1 MLSTQFK
8 TRFNRQKTISFWL
21 LFSFLYLNFTA
32 FSVGIGFPKSIDFK
46 ADRVGEVSAVE
57 VQQTYQSLYNPDSKL
72 VPPTINL
79 TVSTVDFG
87 IALLSWTT
95 TDPAIS
101 GSYFIDRDAA
111 ASGTWTPIAQVPYN
125 TTPLKYADTIS
136 YPYCSPTA
144 FSYRIRFVALAPADN
159 AVSNTANITLSDIT
173 PPDFVK
179 DDIVTINI
187 STKPQLTW
195 TPLVGDDISGYRIS
209 RYNGFQWDSIT
220 TVPANSTGFVDQQV
234 MDACN
239 KSYSYVITTFDKCGQ
254 ASTQLYQTNLKQT
267 INLDVSP
274 IDDCERLAKLTW
286 NKYLLMPGGLG
297 GYRVL
302 RRIDT
307 PTVYGTATVIKTITD
322 TLRTAYTD
330 AYQFTKGNY
339 YYYQVEAFGTVGAA
353 TSASCWFGKKYSGYN
368 IPDSVYITQASV
380 QDDSFVRVNFHSSPD
395 STVKKLILER
405 SVNGGGTFLA
415 IDSLIFE
422 TDFVPHDY
430 FIDDAAAEVH
440 SRSYD
445 YRLVAV
451 DYCGIRRILSN
462 VSKSICLKC
471 DGLEA
476 TNDLY
481 WNGYQTW
488 QKDVEGYELF
498 RTENGQPAN
507 GESVSTFNPS
517 INTYSDPLTS
527 IDPNKKVCYWV
538 VANEKPGNP
547 YLNLATSLSN
557 TCCIYKAASLFMPNA
572 FCPEGVNNRYRPV
585 ALYVD
590 PVNFTMTI
598 FNRWGQQIFETND
611 MISGWDGRTNNELSL
626 AGLYAYY
633 IKYSSVQGS
642 EYTKRGTFLLVR

>member
-1 MLSTQFK
+1 MLASQFK
-8 TRFNRQKTISFWL
+8 TCFNPQKTISLWL
-21 LFSFLYLNFTA
+21 LFSFLYLSVPA
-32 FSVGIGFPKSIDFK
+32 FSAKTVHFIGYDSK
-46 ADRVGEVSAVE
+46 AARISELSEVDG
-57 VQQTYQSLYNPDSKL
+57 QQTPLASYNPDSKL
-72 VPPTINL
+72 VAPTINL

-87 IALLSWTT
+87 IALLSWST
-95 TDPAIS
+95 TDPALA
-101 GSYFIDRDAA
+101 GSYFVDRDAT
-111 ASGTWTPIAQVPYN
+111 ASGTWTQIALVPYN
-125 TTPLKYADTIS
+125 TSPLQYNDTIS
-136 YPYCSPTA
+136 YPYCGPTA
-144 FSYRIRFVALAPADN
+144 FSYRIRFIALAPADN

-234 MDACN
+234 IDGCT

-254 ASTQLYQTNLKQT
+254 PSTQLYQTNLKQT

-274 IDDCERLAKLTW
+274 IDDCERLEKLTW

-297 GYRVL
+297 GYKVW
-302 RRIDT
+302 RRIDSGN
-307 PTVYGTATVIKTITD
+307 PIVYGTPSVIATITD
-322 TLRTAYTD
+322 TLYTD

-339 YYYQVEAFGTVGAA
+339 YYYFVEAFGIVGAA
-353 TSASCWFGKKYSGYN
+353 ASSSCWQGWKYTGYN

-380 QDDSFVRVNFHSSPD
+380 QDDSFVRVSFHSSPD

-405 SVNGGGTFLA
+405 SVNGGGTFLP

-445 YRLVAV
+445 YRLVAI

-476 TNDLY
+476 TNDMY

-527 IDPNKKVCYWV
+527 IDPNKKVCYWI

-590 PVNFTMTI
+590 PVTFTMTI

-611 MISGWDGRTNNELSL
+611 MISGWDGHTNNELSL
-626 AGLYAYY
+626 AGLYAYI